1 MCIDAEHIAGEHV
14 QVFGMKIHM
23 MKENEHISDTA
34 LVAKLLANDEKA
46 LLFFF
51 YEKFYSMFEYHVYKI
66 FPYEQDVQ
74 ELVHEFF
81 LYLRQD
87 DWRRLRSF
95 NPEKAQLNTWV
106 SVVSFRFFL
115 NFKKSKIDSNG
126 LVTICEQWDDK
137 ILQFKNA
144 SEEQVRMDV
153 RKAIDCLKNET
164 EREVARKLL
173 LEEADVQ
180 EVAKEHNLSV
190 DYTYT
195 VKSRAISH
203 LRKILKDYRS

>member
-1 MCIDAEHIAGEHV
+1 MCIDAEHIAGGHV
-14 QVFGMKIHM
+14 QIFGMKIHM
-23 MKENEHISDTA
+23 MKENEHISDTE
-34 LVAKLLANDEKA
+34 LVAKVLANDEKA

-126 LVTICEQWDDK
+126 LVTICDQWDDK

>member
-1 MCIDAEHIAGEHV
+1 MAILEHITD
-14 QVFGMKIHM
+14 
-23 MKENEHISDTA
+23 SD
-34 LVAKLLANDEKA
+34 LVARLLNNDEKA
-46 LLFFF
+46 ILYFC
-51 YEKFYSMFEYHVYKI
+51 YQKFYSVFEYQVYKI
-66 FPYEQDVQ
+66 FPYEQSVQ

-81 LYLRQD
+81 LYLQQD
-87 DWRRLRSF
+87 NWRKLRSF

-126 LVTICEQWDDK
+126 LVTICEQWDER
-137 ILQFKNA
+137 ILQYKSA

-153 RKAIDCLKNET
+153 RRAVDSLKNDT

-180 EVAKEHNLSV
+180 EVAKEHDMSV

-195 VKSRAISH
+195 VKSRAIAQ

>member
-1 MCIDAEHIAGEHV
+1 
-14 QVFGMKIHM
+14 MKIHM

>member
-1 MCIDAEHIAGEHV
+1 MLEHIAD
-14 QVFGMKIHM
+14 
-23 MKENEHISDTA
+23 SD
-34 LVAKLLANDEKA
+34 LVALLLKNDEKA
-46 LLFFF
+46 VLYFF
-51 YEKFYSMFEYHVYKI
+51 YKKYYSVFEYHVYKI
-66 FPYEQDVQ
+66 FPYEQSVQ

-81 LYLRQD
+81 LHLAEH

-126 LVTICEQWDDK
+126 LVTICEQWDER
-137 ILQFKNA
+137 ILQFKSA
-144 SEEQVRMDV
+144 GEEQVRMDV
-153 RKAIDCLKNET
+153 SKAIDSLKNET

-173 LEEADVQ
+173 IEGAGVQ
-180 EVAKEHNLSV
+180 EVAKEHDLSV

-195 VKSRAISH
+195 VKSRAVAQ
-203 LRKILKDYRS
+203 LRNILKDYRS

>member
-1 MCIDAEHIAGEHV
+1 MCIDAEHIAGGHV
-14 QVFGMKIHM
+14 QIFGMKIHM
-23 MKENEHISDTA
+23 MKENEHISDTE
-34 LVAKLLANDEKA
+34 LVAKVLANDEKA

-173 LEEADVQ
+173 LEEAAVQ
-180 EVAKEHNLSV
+180 EVAKEHNFSV

-195 VKSRAISH
+195 VKSRAVSH